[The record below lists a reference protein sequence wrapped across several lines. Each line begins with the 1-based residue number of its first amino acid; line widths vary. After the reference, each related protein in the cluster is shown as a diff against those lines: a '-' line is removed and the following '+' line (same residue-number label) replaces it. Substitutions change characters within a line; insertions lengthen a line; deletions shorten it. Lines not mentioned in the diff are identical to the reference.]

1 MSHRYFTLAFA
12 AGLLSLAWV
21 AQGFVG
27 SHALALSITA
37 LITAVYLLGAWELRQ
52 FRGATSALAAAVA
65 GVASMSGLPEWLERV
80 PPALRPAVRGRIEGQ
95 ARGLPGPALT
105 PYLVGLLV
113 MLGML
118 GTFLGMVVTFKGAV
132 FALEGSADVQ
142 AMRGALAEPI
152 KGLGLSFGTSV
163 AGVAA
168 SAMLGLMS
176 ALARRERLEVVR
188 ALDAC
193 TATVLRPYSS
203 AFQREAS
210 LQALQAQASA
220 LPKVLEHVQLL
231 LERIEQRHQHLDEQL
246 LARQAHFQD
255 QAAQSYSAL
264 ATSVGT
270 SLQASL
276 VDGARAAGDSITPVV
291 SAAMAQVVEQS
302 ERLHSRLGEA
312 AQTLQAQASALPQA
326 MAQLQALAAGTE
338 QRSQQIDEQLLARQ
352 AHFQDQAAQSYSAL
366 ATSVGTSLQASLV
379 AGARAAGESLTPVVS
394 AAMAQ
399 VVEQAERLHSRLGES
414 AQAQLDGL
422 SAQFS
427 GTARGVA
434 EQWTR
439 ALASHERSSQ
449 ALSAQLH
456 TALASFGSHFE
467 ERSTSLLAQVQ
478 AHLQAAQAGQAQAE
492 AQRAGA
498 WTQALHSLASDLQA
512 QWQAAAQQAMAQQQT
527 LSQALEAHARQV
539 AERASAQAGRT
550 LDEAQALLSRSE
562 ALVQSRQDT
571 EAQWHAQH
579 SQRMDQLAGVWRQE
593 LQALRHD
600 EAQRGQ
606 AAVERLGALEA
617 AVAQHLASLGAS
629 LEAPL
634 NRLLHTA
641 AEVPQAAAGVI
652 TQLRQE
658 MGRMGE
664 RDNLALQER
673 TALLAQLHTLVQAVN
688 AATGEQRAAIEVLV
702 DAAGSVMQTAS
713 ERFAQVLDSQARLAQ
728 DSATQV
734 GSSAVELA
742 SLGEAFGQ
750 SVQQFQLSNQQLVQ
764 GLQRIE
770 QSLNR
775 STARSDEQLAYYV
788 AQAREVIDLSIASQA
803 GLIEQLRQLQ
813 PPPGRALAEGDRA

>member
-52 FRGATSALAAAVA
+52 FRGATAALAAAVA

-193 TATVLRPYSS
+193 TATVLRPYSP

-220 LPKVLEHVQLL
+220 LPQVLEHVQLL

-246 LARQAHFQD
+246 LARQAN
-255 QAAQSYSAL
+255 
-264 ATSVGT
+264 
-270 SLQASL
+270 
-276 VDGARAAGDSITPVV
+276 
-291 SAAMAQVVEQS
+291 
-302 ERLHSRLGEA
+302 
-312 AQTLQAQASALPQA
+312 
-326 MAQLQALAAGTE
+326 
-338 QRSQQIDEQLLARQ
+338 
-352 AHFQDQAAQSYSAL
+352 FQDQAAQSYSAL

-379 AGARAAGESLTPVVS
+379 AGARAAGESITPVVS

-434 EQWTR
+434 EQWTQ

-467 ERSTSLLAQVQ
+467 ERSTRLLAQVQ

-498 WTQALHSLASDLQA
+498 WTQALHSLASELQA

-550 LDEAQALLSRSE
+550 MDEAQALLSRSE
-562 ALVQSRQDT
+562 GLVQSRQDT

-579 SQRMDQLAGVWRQE
+579 GQRMDQLAGVWRQE

-606 AAVERLGALEA
+606 AAVDRLGALEA

-688 AATGEQRAAIEVLV
+688 VATGEQRAAIEVLV

-713 ERFAQVLDSQARLAQ
+713 ERFAQVLDSQASLAQ

-742 SLGEAFGQ
+742 SLGDAFGQ
-750 SVQQFQLSNQQLVQ
+750 SVQQFQVSNQQLVQ

>member
-352 AHFQDQAAQSYSAL
+352 AHFQAEVAQSYSAL
-366 ATSVGTSLQASLV
+366 ATSVSTSLQASLV

-434 EQWTR
+434 EQWTQ

-498 WTQALHSLASDLQA
+498 WTQALHSLASELQA

-550 LDEAQALLSRSE
+550 MDEAQALLSRSE
-562 ALVQSRQDT
+562 GLVQSRQDI

-579 SQRMDQLAGVWRQE
+579 GQRMDQLAGVWRQE

-600 EAQRGQ
+600 ESQRGQ
-606 AAVERLGALEA
+606 AAVDRLGALEA

-641 AEVPQAAAGVI
+641 SEVPQAAAGVI

-728 DSATQV
+728 DSVTQV

-750 SVQQFQLSNQQLVQ
+750 SVQQFQVSNQQLVQ